1 MTASP
6 VTTHLVRSGSYSLA
20 VDPETG
26 LPRIG
31 SPLDDIHVHR
41 MRLGARVHW
50 RITRMGRVLAVG
62 TAWTWAGA
70 MVKATAAAHRPGGW
84 RGAR

>member
-50 RITRMGRVLAVG
+50 RITRMDRVLREGA
-62 TAWTWAGA
+62 AWTQGGA
-70 MVKATAAAHRPGGW
+70 LVQAIAAAHRPGGW